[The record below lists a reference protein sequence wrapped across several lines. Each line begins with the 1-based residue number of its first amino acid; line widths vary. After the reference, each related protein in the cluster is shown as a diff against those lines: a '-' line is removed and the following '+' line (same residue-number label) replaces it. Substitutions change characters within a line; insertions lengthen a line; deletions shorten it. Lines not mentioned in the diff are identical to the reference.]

1 MFESSDESWKGPV
14 EDKNLFLVWKRINS
28 RVEKKISSMTSAQNN
43 DNQLTDT
50 ESRESI
56 SNDENL
62 EPNDEAKFT
71 GNLDLDS
78 FSFPIIIDVQDEI
91 VNISDVNDCDN
102 RIEQE
107 NPVIEESCTHETD
120 RQLEEAKLVI
130 DSTNTLN
137 SDLHIKQTD
146 SALSNNKTHPHEITS
161 VVTNVILHEPVGPIS
176 PLSETINEN
185 LSDEDHRVSN
195 VIISTTPSPMKKI
208 LTTDIKVPTPF
219 KKTLFW
225 PEPKKVTLKK
235 KPKEKIPS
243 VATLSQWQQ
252 YFKSKEEKKRKEEE
266 KKVQRQEERK
276 RKKMEVEK
284 RKKNKKSDDIYP
296 EQAIDSDDDRSTR

>member
-14 EDKNLFLVWKRINS
+14 EDQNLFLVWKRIKS
-28 RVEKKISSMTSAQNN
+28 RVEKKIISMTSAQNN

-107 NPVIEESCTHETD
+107 NPVIEESF
-120 RQLEEAKLVI
+120 
-130 DSTNTLN
+130 
-137 SDLHIKQTD
+137 
-146 SALSNNKTHPHEITS
+146 
-161 VVTNVILHEPVGPIS
+161 
-176 PLSETINEN
+176 
-185 LSDEDHRVSN
+185 
-195 VIISTTPSPMKKI
+195 
-208 LTTDIKVPTPF
+208 PTPF

-243 VATLSQWQQ
+243 VATSSQWQQ

-296 EQAIDSDDDRSTR
+296 EQAIDSDDDRSTNNDQLDSNENYRIDDFVVAIYNNQYYPGKIISIKDADQYEVTHMERKGI